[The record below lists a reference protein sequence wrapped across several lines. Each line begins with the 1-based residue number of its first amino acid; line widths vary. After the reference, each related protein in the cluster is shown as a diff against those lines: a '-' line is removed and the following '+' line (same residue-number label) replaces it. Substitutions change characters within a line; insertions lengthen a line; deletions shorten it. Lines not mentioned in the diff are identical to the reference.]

1 VYIVA
6 LCSLLTCAYLSGKL
20 NHRYG
25 FLLFGAI
32 LGIIGWSIELAVPL
46 KSISA
51 RYFGMFAITASA
63 YIQMPLLVV
72 WISNNMGGNA
82 KAAFATGFMIGLG
95 NCGNLVSSNVFITNQ
110 SPRYK
115 TGFGTGLGLTV
126 LGLMAST
133 ALGGYCWIK
142 NRRRDDGK
150 EDSKLDDSSEVL
162 GDLGDEHPEFRY
174 IL

>member
-1 VYIVA
+1 
-6 LCSLLTCAYLSGKL
+6 
-20 NHRYG
+20 
-25 FLLFGAI
+25 
-32 LGIIGWSIELAVPL
+32 
-46 KSISA
+46 
-51 RYFGMFAITASA
+51 MFAITASV

-82 KAAFATGFMIGLG
+82 KAAFATGFMIGLC
-95 NCGNLVSSNVFITNQ
+95 NCGNLVSSNVFITDQ

-115 TGFGTGLGLTV
+115 TGFGTGLGLTA
-126 LGLMAST
+126 LGLVAST
-133 ALGGYCWIK
+133 VLKGYCWIK

-150 EDSKLDDSSEVL
+150 EDAKLEDSSEVL